1 MHISMITL
9 YSRCR
14 SIVFWMFVV
23 LGCFSLEMFGEET
36 STQGQVVLLKN
47 RQVLRGEIALYGERY
62 LITQPHS
69 EIRLQRDQV
78 EHICHD
84 LQEAYRYL
92 QHQIRF
98 GEASDHLQLAQWC
111 LDENLFREARSQ
123 LEEGM
128 FKRPDHPR
136 IDLIRRQL
144 ELAKARGTTDTT
156 RKTPN
161 ALQSDSEE
169 LDALFDQMPS
179 QVVETFTRVIQ
190 PILLNSCSARGCHG
204 LGGNNQFLLHRSTR
218 GQQPSQRVTLRN
230 LQSVLRW
237 VDQENLHKSPLL
249 HFAET
254 PHFTAP
260 QRDDKRGTW
269 SPDSLTARRLSA
281 WVRHFSKQEI
291 EGRPP
296 SPVAIS
302 ILGDQERNS
311 DTVGSEKLFN
321 WSEVHKRADRDTGPR
336 FGKPYT
342 AAAFRPR
349 DPFDAAIFNRRNHPD
364 RPTKS
369 EGDGVSR

>member
-1 MHISMITL
+1 MHISMIPL
-9 YSRCR
+9 HSRRCFMA
-14 SIVFWMFVV
+14 FWMLVI
-23 LGCFSLEMFGEET
+23 LGCFSLKMFAEET
-36 STQGQVVLLKN
+36 LTEGRVILLKN

-144 ELAKARGTTDTT
+144 ELAKPRGTPDTT
-156 RKTPN
+156 GETPN
-161 ALQSDSEE
+161 AAQSDAEE
-169 LDALFDQMPS
+169 LEALFDQMPS

-190 PILLNSCSARGCHG
+190 PILLNSCGARGCHG
-204 LGGNNQFLLHRSTR
+204 LGGDNQFLLHRSAR

-237 VDQENLHKSPLL
+237 IDQENAHKSPLL

-260 QRDDKRGTW
+260 QRDAKRGTW
-269 SPDSLTARRLSA
+269 APDSLTARRLSA
-281 WVRHFSKQEI
+281 WVRHFSNHEI
-291 EGRPP
+291 EGQPP
-296 SPVAIS
+296 SPVAFS
-302 ILGDQERNS
+302 ITGDQERNS
-311 DTVGSEKLFN
+311 DTVGPETLFN
-321 WSEVHKRADRDTGPR
+321 WAELHKRADRDTGPH
-336 FGKPYT
+336 FGKPH
-342 AAAFRPR
+342 AATTFRPR
-349 DPFDAAIFNRRNHPD
+349 DPFDPAIFNRRHHPG
-364 RPTKS
+364 RPAKS

>member
-1 MHISMITL
+1 MNQL
-9 YSRCR
+9 YSRN
-14 SIVFWMFVV
+14 SFIAFWMFVV
-23 LGCFSLEMFGEET
+23 IGGFSLKMFAEET
-36 STQGQVVLLKN
+36 LSQGQVILLKN
-47 RQVLRGEIALYGERY
+47 RQVLRGEIALYGDRY

-111 LDENLFREARSQ
+111 VDENLFREAQSQ

-144 ELAKARGTTDTT
+144 EIANARGTTDSTGGA
-156 RKTPN
+156 PN
-161 ALQSDSEE
+161 ATQSDAEE
-169 LDALFDQMPS
+169 LEALFDQMPS

-190 PILLNSCSARGCHG
+190 PLLLNSCSARGCHG
-204 LGGNNQFLLHRSTR
+204 LGGDNQFLLHRSTR
-218 GQQPSQRVTLRN
+218 GRQPSQRVTLRN

-237 VDQENLHKSPLL
+237 IDQENVHKSPLL

-260 QRDDKRGTW
+260 QRDAKRGTW
-269 SPDSLTARRLSA
+269 APDSLTARRLAA
-281 WVRHFSKQEI
+281 WVRHFSKHEVAGQL
-291 EGRPP
+291 P
-296 SPVAIS
+296 SSVALS
-302 ILGDQERNS
+302 TTAEPERNA
-311 DTVGSEKLFN
+311 DTVGSETLFN
-321 WSEVHKRADRDTGPR
+321 WAEGSKRPDLDTSHR
-336 FGKPYT
+336 YAESH
-342 AAAFRPR
+342 AATTFRPR
-349 DPFDAAIFNRRNHPD
+349 DPFDPAIFNRRHHPH
-364 RPTKS
+364 RSPPPHKK
-369 EGDGVSR
+369 